1 MVHRFVRCLLA
12 LAFALTVA
20 SAQSRPIPQLV
31 KQDGKFRLMVDAKP
45 FLMLGGQV
53 GNFSAYPDLMER
65 AWPGF
70 KAMNLNT
77 VEYPV
82 YWNVI
87 EPEEGRFD
95 FSGFDRILTGL
106 RSQGLRA
113 ILLWFGTWKN
123 GAMDWAPNWVKGDPR
138 RFPRV
143 IDSGGHPIRSLSPMS
158 KATLEADRKAYSAM
172 LKHLREMDEADR
184 TAIMVQVENEP
195 GSLGSVR
202 DFSAESNK
210 LFAGPAPAPLVAAL
224 KKKPGT
230 WKEVFGRIADEAFN
244 AYYLSSYINEVARAG
259 KEAYPL
265 PAYINVWNGGYGT
278 NDNFE
283 RFDRPGE
290 SYPSGGAVAHMLDLW
305 KANAPAIEAIASDD
319 YHQNPITYLKVLDS
333 YARPDNPLLIVE
345 TGGGIAARAFF
356 YAVANYA
363 AIGFG
368 LMGGDWAGA
377 PQGPDMAAVGAN
389 FRLARGALPAIAELQ
404 GTEKLKAAVEE
415 RGTGARNLIFTNYDV
430 MVRFHPRGRQPAES
444 TGPFPST
451 AAEPSGRV
459 LVAELGPD
467 EFLVMGFGSAV
478 EFRPVQGSDYTAA
491 QLISNEQGVYENGVW
506 RTTAVGQTAQG
517 DYTGPIVTLPET
529 GALVKVKLMK
539 Y

>member
-1 MVHRFVRCLLA
+1 MSHRFVWYFLI

-53 GNFSAYPDLMER
+53 GNFNAYPDMMER

-106 RSQGLRA
+106 RSQGLHA

-123 GAMDWAPNWVKGDPR
+123 GAMDWTPNWVKTNPQ
-138 RFPRV
+138 RFLRV
-143 IDSGGHPIRSLSPMS
+143 IDSGGRPIRSLSPMS
-158 KATLEADRKAYSAM
+158 KVTLEADRKAYVTM
-172 LKHLREMDEADR
+172 MKHLHEVDGADR
-184 TAIMVQVENEP
+184 TVIMVQVENEP

-202 DFSAESNK
+202 DFSLESNK
-210 LFAGPAPAPLVAAL
+210 LFAGPAPAALVTAL
-224 KKKPGT
+224 KKKPGS
-230 WKEVFGRIADEAFN
+230 WKEVFGRVADESFN

-259 KEAYPL
+259 KEVYPL
-265 PAYINVWNGGYGT
+265 PAYVNVWNGGYGS

-290 SYPSGGAVAHMLDLW
+290 TYPSGGAVAHMLDLW
-305 KANAPAIEAIASDD
+305 KANAPDIDAIASDI

-333 YARPDNPLLIVE
+333 YTRPDNPLLIVE
-345 TGGGIAARAFF
+345 TGAGIAARAFF
-356 YAVANYA
+356 YAIADHS

-368 LMGGDWAGA
+368 YMGGDWAGA
-377 PQGPDMAAVGAN
+377 PQGPDMAGVGAD
-389 FRLARGALPAIAELQ
+389 FRLAQGALPVITQLQ
-404 GTEKLKAAVEE
+404 GTEKLKAAIEE
-415 RGTGARNLIFTNYDV
+415 RGTGARNLIFTDYDV
-430 MVRFHPRGRQPAES
+430 LVRFHPSGRQPAAS
-444 TGPFPST
+444 PGPFLAT

-459 LVAELGPD
+459 LIAELGPD
-467 EFLVMGFGSAV
+467 EFLVLGFASAV

-491 QLISNEQGVYENGVW
+491 QLVSNEQGVYENGVW
-506 RTTAVGQTAQG
+506 KTTVQGQTAQG
-517 DYTGPIVTLPET
+517 DYTGPIVNLPEN
-529 GALVKVKLMK
+529 GAMVKVKLMK

>member
-1 MVHRFVRCLLA
+1 
-12 LAFALTVA
+12 
-20 SAQSRPIPQLV
+20 
-31 KQDGKFRLMVDAKP
+31 
-45 FLMLGGQV
+45 
-53 GNFSAYPDLMER
+53 
-65 AWPGF
+65 
-70 KAMNLNT
+70 

-87 EPEEGRFD
+87 EPQEGRFD

-123 GAMDWAPNWVKGDPR
+123 GAMDWTPNWVKADPQ

-158 KATLEADRKAYSAM
+158 KVTLEADRKAYATM
-172 LKHLREMDEADR
+172 MKHLREVDEADR

-224 KKKPGT
+224 KKRPGT

-265 PAYINVWNGGYGT
+265 PAYVNVWNGGYGT

-305 KANAPAIEAIASDD
+305 KANAPAIDAIASDD

-333 YARPDNPLLIVE
+333 YTRPDNPLLIVE

-368 LMGGDWAGA
+368 LMGGNWVLE
-377 PQGPDMAAVGAN
+377 PQPGPDVAGVGAD
-389 FRLARGALPAIAELQ
+389 FGLARGAMPAITELQ
-404 GTEKLKAAVEE
+404 GTDKLKAAVEE

-430 MVRFHPRGRQPAES
+430 MVRFHPRGRQPVENL
-444 TGPFPST
+444 GPFPAM

-459 LVAELGPD
+459 LIAELGPD